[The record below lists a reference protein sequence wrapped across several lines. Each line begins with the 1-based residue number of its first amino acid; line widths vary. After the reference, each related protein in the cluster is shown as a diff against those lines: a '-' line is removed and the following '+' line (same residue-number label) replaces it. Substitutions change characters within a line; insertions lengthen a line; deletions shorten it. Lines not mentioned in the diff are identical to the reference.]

1 MTDGAT
7 IAASA
12 DVLLAERVAA
22 LARLIET
29 HPAYHLLAEY
39 EALFVD
45 RHACAAEAV
54 SCLEDAA
61 DDLLARVNDV
71 IAALEPAMV
80 PGPPVLDNRRLVPA
94 AGPSPHRDRARGADN
109 A

>member
-1 MTDGAT
+1 MSVGTT
-7 IAASA
+7 ITASA

-22 LARLIET
+22 LARLLET

-45 RHACAAEAV
+45 RHACAAETV
-54 SCLEDAA
+54 PCLQAAA

-71 IAALEPAMV
+71 IATLAPLMV
-80 PGPPVLDNRRLVPA
+80 PAPRLPEDRRLAP
-94 AGPSPHRDRARGADN
+94 GE
-109 A
+109 

>member
-1 MTDGAT
+1 MSDGTT
-7 IAASA
+7 ITASA

-22 LARLIET
+22 LGRLIET

-45 RHACAAEAV
+45 RHACAAETV
-54 SCLEDAA
+54 RCLQAAA

-71 IAALEPAMV
+71 IAALAPAM
-80 PGPPVLDNRRLVPA
+80 GPAPRLPDDLQPA
-94 AGPSPHRDRARGADN
+94 ATE
-109 A
+109 